1 MSDVP
6 ASTSPKKRGP
16 QWVNSYESQLSDS
29 ELLWL
34 HSALLAHQPSDKA
47 IIAKMPV
54 WRDGPRKGQ
63 PVSKATLSNIRD
75 RLEAEEDYQAAEASA
90 LAMVRERQ
98 AREPELSEPDLEE
111 YGQRVFTELT
121 ILRKDMSGFVKLRS
135 ARNRAQ
141 LASAKLALQVQAEER
156 QRQALALERE
166 KFEIRSCEIVL
177 KALKDARAKQ
187 IESSD
192 VPQEE
197 KIRLLRQHYFADVDA
212 LEKSGGVELP
222 P

>member
-1 MSDVP
+1 MSEP
-6 ASTSPKKRGP
+6 TPKPRGP

-34 HSALLAHQPSDKA
+34 HEALLKRQPSDKA
-47 IIAKMPV
+47 IIAKMPP

-75 RLEAEEDYQAAEASA
+75 RLEAEEAYHAAEDSA
-90 LAMVRERQ
+90 LWLVKERQ
-98 AREPELSEPDLEE
+98 QREPGVSESELEE
-111 YGQRVFTELT
+111 YGQRIFTELT
-121 ILRKDMSGFVKLRS
+121 IHRQDMKGFVKLRS
-135 ARNRAQ
+135 ARNK
-141 LASAKLALQVQAEER
+141 AKLDQAKLDLQVQAEER
-156 QRQALALERE
+156 QRSALALERE
-166 KFEIRSCEIVL
+166 KFEVRSCEIVL
-177 KALKDARAKQ
+177 KALKDSRAKA

-197 KIRLLRQHYFADVDA
+197 KIRLLRQHYFSDVDA
-212 LEKSGGVELP
+212 LEKAGGVELP

>member
-1 MSDVP
+1 MSDAP
-6 ASTSPKKRGP
+6 TKKRGP

-34 HSALLAHQPSDKA
+34 HTALLAHHPSDKA

-75 RLEAEEDYQAAEASA
+75 RLEAEEDYQAAEANA

-98 AREPELSEPDLEE
+98 AREPELSAPELEE

-121 ILRKDMSGFVKLRS
+121 ILRKDMAGFVTLTS
-135 ARNRAQ
+135 ARGKA
-141 LASAKLALQVQAEER
+141 LLEKAKLELKVQAEQR
-156 QRQALALERE
+156 QREAL
-166 KFEIRSCEIVL
+166 V
-177 KALKDARAKQ
+177 
-187 IESSD
+187 
-192 VPQEE
+192 
-197 KIRLLRQHYFADVDA
+197 
-212 LEKSGGVELP
+212 LEKERFRRETCSLFLKWAEDRRALDIASGTAPNSQKIEALGQLMFGDDWKADS
-222 P
+222 